1 MEVFACA
8 ASLDEII
15 CLVFAK
21 PHKTITDRLRCFF
34 VLKVVRE
41 NKKEELY
48 NKKYMNDVFN
58 FGVSTSDT

>member
-41 NKKEELY
+41 NKNEELY
-48 NKKYMNDVFN
+48 VQKKYERSFQFWSVNE
-58 FGVSTSDT
+58 